1 MLDSKIK
8 SMVLVSSE
16 QNVYL
21 EWIVLSLIKS
31 CSVVLDSTVH
41 IPQMIDVLSLT
52 KRFTVQT

>member
-31 CSVVLDSTVH
+31 CSAVLDFTVH